1 MIANTRLKVWKLLD
15 SKTCLCNLSKTR
27 TWFKH
32 VSLKHLLSV
41 VTSPGL
47 VHAAK
52 AAKRTM
58 NIQNN
63 KQGET

>member
-1 MIANTRLKVWKLLD
+1 MVTYSYNLR
-15 SKTCLCNLSKTR
+15 KTQ
-27 TWFKH
+27 TWFKTFKFET
-32 VSLKHLLSV
+32 SLSV
-41 VTSPGL
+41 MASPGL